1 MAKEL
6 NTGLILTNDN
16 CAACNRCIAAC
27 PILSAN
33 HAVTE
38 NGQAKVMVDPD
49 ACIHCGNCIR
59 ACEHEARSYQDD
71 TNAFF
76 DDLAAGKKISLLIAP
91 AFLANYPREYKKVL
105 GFLKTKGVNRFIS
118 VSFGADIT
126 TWGYL
131 NYITKHNFVGGISQ
145 PCPAI
150 VDYIEKYVPELVPRL
165 VPVHS
170 PMMCAAIYAKKYMH
184 IEDRL
189 AFLSPCIAKKS
200 EITRPA
206 NAAYVQYNVTFA
218 HLMDYLKTQNLGS
231 VEEHDEIEYGLGS
244 IYPTPGGLRENV
256 EHFLGNNYMIRQIE
270 GDKHAYHFL
279 DKYKERVQSGK
290 PLPFMVDALN
300 CQKGCIYGTGVDQS
314 RADDEDILFEIQK
327 LRVNKGNQTPGKK
340 SPWNTDNAYADRLK
354 LFNEQF
360 SSLKLEDFICSYNKN
375 ASRRLQDPDPVSM
388 DNAFKMMNKIT
399 KAQRSVNCGACGY
412 DNCTDMAKAIC
423 HGINVP
429 ENCVQFLKTSIEAEK
444 EQIQMISEQIQ
455 QDSEKKQEIYANV
468 SEQFANV
475 RTAMAELADGNT
487 ASANDATSMAMAI
500 SDVLEFARGLQ
511 ESLADVKAS
520 VKGYE
525 TMNEAIIKIS
535 NQTNMLAL
543 NASIEA
549 ARTGEAGKGFA
560 VIANRV
566 RELSLQTKS
575 AVDQSKAQSENLL
588 PALEALNSET
598 ERLLSTLSDMN
609 EKTSQLAA
617 SSEEISGQ
625 ASIIDDIIQQVDDK
639 MKELS
644 Q

>member
-59 ACEHEARSYQDD
+59 ACEHEARSYEDD
-71 TNAFF
+71 TKTFF
-76 DDLAAGKKISLLIAP
+76 ADLAAGKKISLLIAP

-105 GFLKTKGVNRFIS
+105 GFLKTKGVKRFIS

-131 NYITKHNFVGGISQ
+131 NYITKHNFIGGISQ

-150 VDYIEKYVPELVPRL
+150 VDYIEKYQPELVSKL

-206 NAAYVQYNVTFA
+206 NAAYVQYNVTFD
-218 HLMDYLKTQNLGS
+218 HLMDYLKSQNLGS

-290 PLPFMVDALN
+290 QLPFMVDALN
-300 CQKGCIYGTGVDQS
+300 CQKGCLYGTGVDQS
-314 RADDEDILFEIQK
+314 KADDEDILFEIQK

-340 SPWNTDNAYADRLK
+340 SPWNTNNPYAERLK
-354 LFNEQF
+354 FFNEQF
-360 SSLKLEDFICSYNKN
+360 RSLKLEDFLCTYNKN
-375 ASRRLQDPDPVSM
+375 ASQRLSEPDQTSL
-388 DNAFKMMNKIT
+388 DNAFKLMNKIT

-429 ENCVQFLKTSIEAEK
+429 ENCVQFLKASIEAEK
-444 EQIQMISEQIQ
+444 EQVQQISEQIQ
-455 QDSEKKQEIYANV
+455 QDSERKQEIYATV
-468 SEQFANV
+468 SEQFASV
-475 RTAMAELADGNT
+475 RTAMTELAEGNT
-487 ASANDATSMAMAI
+487 SSANDATSMAMAI
-500 SDVLEFARGLQ
+500 SDVLEFAKSLQ
-511 ESLADVKAS
+511 DSLADVKAS
-520 VKGYE
+520 IAGYE
-525 TMNEAIIKIS
+525 TMNDAIIKIS

-575 AVDQSKAQSENLL
+575 AVDQSTAQSENLL

-598 ERLLSTLSDMN
+598 VRLLDTLSDMN

-625 ASIIDDIIQQVDDK
+625 ASVIEDIIQQVDDT

>member
-16 CAACNRCIAAC
+16 CAAC

-150 VDYIEKYVPELVPRL
+150 VDYIEKYVPELVPKL

-170 PMMCAAIYAKKYMH
+170 PMMCAAIYVKKYMH

-256 EHFLGNNYMIRQIE
+256 EHFLGNHYMIRQIE

-290 PLPFMVDALN
+290 QLPFMVDALN

-327 LRVNKGNQTPGKK
+327 LRVNKGNQAPGKK

-360 SSLKLEDFICSYNKN
+360 RSLKLEDFICSYNKN
-375 ASRRLQDPDPVSM
+375 ASLRLPDPDTASL

-429 ENCVQFLKTSIEAEK
+429 ENCVQFLKASVEAEK
-444 EQIQMISEQIQ
+444 EQIQQISEQIQ
-455 QDSEKKQEIYANV
+455 QDSEKKQEIYATV
-468 SEQFANV
+468 SEQFASV
-475 RTAMAELADGNT
+475 RTAMTELAEGNT
-487 ASANDATSMAMAI
+487 SSANDATSMAMAI
-500 SDVLEFARGLQ
+500 SDVLEFAKGLQ
-511 ESLADVKAS
+511 DSLADVKAS
-520 VKGYE
+520 IAGYE
-525 TMNEAIIKIS
+525 AMNEAIIKIS

-575 AVDQSKAQSENLL
+575 AVDQSTAQSENLL
-588 PALEALNSET
+588 PALEALNNET
-598 ERLLSTLSDMN
+598 MRLLDILSDMN

-625 ASIIDDIIQQVDDK
+625 ASVIEDIIQQVDDT